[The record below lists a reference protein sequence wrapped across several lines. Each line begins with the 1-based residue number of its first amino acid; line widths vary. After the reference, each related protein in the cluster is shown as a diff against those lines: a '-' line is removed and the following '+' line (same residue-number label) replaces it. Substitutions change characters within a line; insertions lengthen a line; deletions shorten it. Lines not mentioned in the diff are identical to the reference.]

1 MHCYSMSSNSALAEY
16 IAMVTGHPFLQSDS
30 ANVIVTHSEYKH
42 RRRRSAD
49 VMPSEI
55 HVTVTS
61 KGSDVKFRLKRNT
74 LAGINIPLFTVNRGN
89 HIQQNTDDLLV
100 KQGVSSAR
108 FVAACFVTQ
117 TPWFCHQG
125 DETCHI

>member
-1 MHCYSMSSNSALAEY
+1 MSSNSPLAKH
-16 IAMVTGHPFLQSDS
+16 IAMVTGYPLLQSDS

-42 RRRRSAD
+42 RRRRSAAD

-61 KGSDVKFRLKRNT
+61 KGSDVKLRLKKNT

-108 FVAACFVTQ
+108 FVAAGFVTQ
-117 TPWFCHQG
+117 APRFCHQG
-125 DETCHI
+125 DETCQI